1 MSSHDLE
8 GGGLITNK
16 LEAGEFI
23 GEIPFFTESAQ
34 IHTAKCISV
43 CKTLTMN
50 RSTYKVLSNDHPGSM
65 KKILTNLLAKVE
77 RSTSKQTK
85 LPRPMNRNE
94 SIEWYNSTETHSN
107 ETRDFTLTAVGEL
120 VKMQIREVHDEEVTR
135 FLFASSRGDTRTV
148 SLMLQHGFDSNQSD
162 YDDR

>member
-1 MSSHDLE
+1 M
-8 GGGLITNK
+8 
-16 LEAGEFI
+16 
-23 GEIPFFTESAQ
+23 
-34 IHTAKCISV
+34 
-43 CKTLTMN
+43 
-50 RSTYKVLSNDHPGSM
+50 
-65 KKILTNLLAKVE
+65 VE

-85 LPRPMNRNE
+85 LPRPINRNE

-107 ETRDFTLTAVGEL
+107 EARDFTLTAVEEL

-148 SLMLQHGFDSNQSD
+148 SLMLEHGFDSNQSD